1 MKRIEKSDAL
11 IQVVLIVFTVLTFYP
26 LFFMAITSLKTNEQF
41 MHHFWGMA
49 HPICWDNY
57 PIAWKAIQGYVW
69 NSSYIAVLSVIG
81 VIVFSTMS
89 AYAFARH
96 KFPGAGLLFYSFMIL
111 LMVPGVLTLI
121 SSFMWMKELPFLGG
135 NNWLGQG
142 GNGLLNSQFAL
153 ILPYIAG
160 GQAFAIF
167 VLRSFIAELP
177 EDLFAAAR
185 IDGAGELRVLWWIVV
200 PLSKQVIGA
209 IAIMNLISVW
219 NDYVWPLIIISDD
232 SKRTLTIGL
241 AFFQSEHITTYGPL
255 MAGYVLASLPLLIL
269 FGIAVKSFVEGLTS
283 GALKL

>member
-1 MKRIEKSDAL
+1 
-11 IQVVLIVFTVLTFYP
+11 
-26 LFFMAITSLKTNEQF
+26 
-41 MHHFWGMA
+41 
-49 HPICWDNY
+49 
-57 PIAWKAIQGYVW
+57 
-69 NSSYIAVLSVIG
+69 
-81 VIVFSTMS
+81 
-89 AYAFARH
+89 
-96 KFPGAGLLFYSFMIL
+96 
-111 LMVPGVLTLI
+111 
-121 SSFMWMKELPFLGG
+121 MWMKELPFLGG

-200 PLSKQVIGA
+200 PLSKHVISA

-232 SKRTLTIGL
+232 AKRTLTIGL
-241 AFFQSEHITTYGPL
+241 AFFQSQHATTYGPL
-255 MAGYVLASLPLLIL
+255 MAGYVLASLPLLAL
-269 FGIAVKSFVEGLTS
+269 FAIAVKSFVAGLTS